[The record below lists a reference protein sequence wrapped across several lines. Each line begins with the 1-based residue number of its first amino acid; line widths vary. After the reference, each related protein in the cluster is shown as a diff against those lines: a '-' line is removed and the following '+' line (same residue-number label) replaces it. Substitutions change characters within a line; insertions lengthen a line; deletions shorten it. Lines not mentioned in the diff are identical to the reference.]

1 MRARR
6 RAGGKE
12 GASMAAEVPITSAGS
27 PRAVEAGQGIAWW
40 TDAWALFTK
49 SAALWIVLGL
59 ILMVVLFVLA
69 FIPIVGGVVG
79 ALVVPVFIGS
89 WMLAARNVEGGG
101 ALEIT
106 DLFTCFKGDKLTP
119 LLVVGALFLAG
130 MVVIVLVTMLLGFGA
145 VGSLMMGGA
154 HQNIG
159 GMMAGLGVGM
169 FTMLVVLVL
178 GTLVGMALWFAPG
191 LVVMRGVAPVE
202 AVRLSFEASLKNV
215 VPFLLYGLIYIV
227 ASIVASI
234 PFGLGWLVL
243 GPLTMLTVYVS
254 YKDVF
259 GV

>member
-1 MRARR
+1 
-6 RAGGKE
+6 
-12 GASMAAEVPITSAGS
+12 MAAEVPFTSAPV

-40 TDAWALFTK
+40 TDGWALFVK

-59 ILMVVLFVLA
+59 ILLVVLFVLA
-69 FIPIVGGVVG
+69 FIPIVGGVI
-79 ALVVPVFIGS
+79 ASLIVPVFMGS

-101 ALEIT
+101 ALEVT

-130 MVVIVLVTMLLGFGA
+130 MVVIVVVTTLLGFGA
-145 VGSLMMGGA
+145 IGGMMMGGA
-154 HQNIG
+154 HQSMG

-169 FTMLVVLVL
+169 FTMLIVLVL
-178 GTLVGMALWFAPG
+178 GALVGMALWFAPG

-202 AVRLSFEASLKNV
+202 AMRLSFDASLKNL

-243 GPLTMLTVYVS
+243 GPLVMLTVYVS